1 MSLDELLAEVR
12 LADLDRNVAAM
23 QAQARWLLERQTGV
37 RSPAYSLR
45 GGIRMSDVNDLPL
58 SRSDVGKLGE
68 GTPGF
73 VARRRAWLHRVL
85 AAQRDARAAEL
96 P

>member
-1 MSLDELLAEVR
+1 MSMDELLAEAR
-12 LADLDRNVAAM
+12 LADLDRDMAAI
-23 QAQARWLLERQTGV
+23 QAQARRLLEVQTGV

-45 GGIRMSDVNDLPL
+45 GGSPVTEINDLPL

>member
-1 MSLDELLAEVR
+1 MLFDELLAEAH
-12 LADLDRNVAAM
+12 LADLDREVAAL
-23 QAQARWLLERQTGV
+23 QARTLRLLELQTGV
-37 RSPAYSLR
+37 HSPAYILR
-45 GGIRMSDVNDLPL
+45 GGGTVTEVNELPL

-73 VARRRAWLHRVL
+73 VARRRTWLHRLL

>member
-1 MSLDELLAEVR
+1 MLFDELLAEAH
-12 LADLDRNVAAM
+12 LADLDRDVVAI
-23 QAQARWLLERQTGV
+23 QAGARRRLELQTGA
-37 RSPAYSLR
+37 RSPAHMLR
-45 GGIRMSDVNDLPL
+45 GGRTVTEVNELPL

-73 VARRRAWLHRVL
+73 VARRRTWLHRLL